1 MIRVGFHYN
10 FSKNSWLGGTIYLK
24 NLFEGINS
32 AKNINIKPVIITDFK
47 CTKSDLFF
55 FKGVEVIRSK
65 LFSRST
71 FNRIFNK
78 IIIILFGKNIIIQN
92 FLIKNNIHV
101 LSHFSFLG
109 NKSKIPSI
117 FWQPDFQEVNN
128 PDLISFKRKI
138 FRKINILL
146 ISNHANKILLSSNTV
161 KKELKKIN
169 FKAYKK
175 VEVIKQV
182 FSNLP
187 NNLFKSSDYLKKKFK
202 INKNYFFLPNHY
214 WTHKNHI
221 LVLQSLISLKKK
233 NKLKNI
239 QIVSTGQFNDYR
251 NPNYKNKIIQII
263 KTHKLENNFKIL
275 GIVSHPELMSLMKF
289 SIAVINPSK
298 SEGWSSTV
306 EQAKSLGK
314 LVLLSNLPV
323 HKEQNPNRSFYFNTN
338 DYLALSKK
346 IYYLNKNFSFKKD
359 IAFIK
364 KAADQNIKKEKKF
377 IFDYEKLIKKV
388 INLSI

>member
-1 MIRVGFHYN
+1 
-10 FSKNSWLGGTIYLK
+10 
-24 NLFEGINS
+24 
-32 AKNINIKPVIITDFK
+32 
-47 CTKSDLFF
+47 
-55 FKGVEVIRSK
+55 
-65 LFSRST
+65 
-71 FNRIFNK
+71 
-78 IIIILFGKNIIIQN
+78 LFGKNIIIQN

-364 KAADQNIKKEKKF
+364 KAADQNIKKEEKF

>member
-32 AKNINIKPVIITDFK
+32 VKNINIKPVIITDFK
-47 CTKSDLFF
+47 CTNSDLFF
-55 FKGVEVIRSK
+55 FKGVEVVRSK

-92 FLIKNNIHV
+92 YLIANNIHI
-101 LSHFSFLG
+101 LSHFSCLG

-146 ISNHANKILLSSNTV
+146 MSKHANKILLSSNTV

-169 FKAYKK
+169 FEAYKK
-175 VEVIKQV
+175 SEVISNV

-187 NNLFKSSDYLKKKFK
+187 NNLYKSSDYLQ
-202 INKNYFFLPNHY
+202 KN
-214 WTHKNHI
+214 
-221 LVLQSLISLKKK
+221 LK
-233 NKLKNI
+233 
-239 QIVSTGQFNDYR
+239 
-251 NPNYKNKIIQII
+251 
-263 KTHKLENNFKIL
+263 
-275 GIVSHPELMSLMKF
+275 
-289 SIAVINPSK
+289 
-298 SEGWSSTV
+298 
-306 EQAKSLGK
+306 
-314 LVLLSNLPV
+314 
-323 HKEQNPNRSFYFNTN
+323 
-338 DYLALSKK
+338 
-346 IYYLNKNFSFKKD
+346 
-359 IAFIK
+359 
-364 KAADQNIKKEKKF
+364 
-377 IFDYEKLIKKV
+377 
-388 INLSI
+388 

>member
-32 AKNINIKPVIITDFK
+32 VKNINIKPVIITDFK

-92 FLIKNNIHV
+92 YLITNNIHI
-101 LSHFSFLG
+101 LSHFSCLG

-146 ISNHANKILLSSNTV
+146 MSKHANKILLSSNTV

-169 FKAYKK
+169 FEAYKK
-175 VEVIKQV
+175 SEVISNV

-187 NNLFKSSDYLKKKFK
+187 NNLYKSSDYLQKKFK

-214 WTHKNHI
+214 WIHKNHI

-251 NPNYKNKIIQII
+251 NSNHKDKIIQII

-275 GIVSHPELMSLMKF
+275 GIVSHPELMSLMKL

-314 LVLLSNLPV
+314 FVLLSNLPV
-323 HKEQNPNRSFYFNTN
+323 HKEQNPKRSFYFKVN

-359 IAFIK
+359 LVFIK
-364 KAADQNIKKEKKF
+364 KAVNQTIQESEKF

-388 INLSI
+388 INLNT

>member
-128 PDLISFKRKI
+128 PDLIRFKRKI

-146 ISNHANKILLSSNTV
+146 ISKHEN
-161 KKELKKIN
+161 KKI
-169 FKAYKK
+169 
-175 VEVIKQV
+175 
-182 FSNLP
+182 
-187 NNLFKSSDYLKKKFK
+187 
-202 INKNYFFLPNHY
+202 
-214 WTHKNHI
+214 
-221 LVLQSLISLKKK
+221 
-233 NKLKNI
+233 
-239 QIVSTGQFNDYR
+239 
-251 NPNYKNKIIQII
+251 
-263 KTHKLENNFKIL
+263 
-275 GIVSHPELMSLMKF
+275 
-289 SIAVINPSK
+289 
-298 SEGWSSTV
+298 
-306 EQAKSLGK
+306 
-314 LVLLSNLPV
+314 
-323 HKEQNPNRSFYFNTN
+323 
-338 DYLALSKK
+338 
-346 IYYLNKNFSFKKD
+346 
-359 IAFIK
+359 
-364 KAADQNIKKEKKF
+364 
-377 IFDYEKLIKKV
+377 
-388 INLSI
+388 